1 MTLKLLLKKGIKVE
15 HLLVWGES
23 LLVIQQA
30 IRNFEV
36 KKAHLVVC
44 KAKEIMFKHIP
55 HSTNHMADA
64 LTMLGSRF
72 FSKALSII

>member
-1 MTLKLLLKKGIKVE
+1 MTLKLLLKKGKKVE

-44 KAKEIMFKHIP
+44 KAKVDVGVEELQG
-55 HSTNHMADA
+55 DYV
-64 LTMLGSRF
+64 
-72 FSKALSII
+72 